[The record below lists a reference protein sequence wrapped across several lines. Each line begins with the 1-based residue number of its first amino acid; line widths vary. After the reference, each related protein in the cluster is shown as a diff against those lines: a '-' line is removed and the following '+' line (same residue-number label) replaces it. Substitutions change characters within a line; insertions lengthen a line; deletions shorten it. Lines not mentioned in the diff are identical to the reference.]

1 MKAIIK
7 FIIKLYYI
15 IFFRVELRGIE
26 NWRTGEAK
34 VVCANHISQHDPV
47 VIGTY
52 IPEYIRFMA
61 KHTLFKHWYADKFLR
76 YAGGFPVNRDVND
89 LGAVKTALKTLKN
102 KESVLI
108 FAEGTRNTTRQPLE
122 AKAGAAMIAIKSKVS
137 IQPVTVDSTYK
148 LFSKIIITIHPMAD
162 LSEHFGKRLSNEEFQ
177 EIAQGVI
184 NNIYDEVTLY
194 YTKEGL
200 Q

>member
-1 MKAIIK
+1 MRHIIK

-15 IFFRVELRGIE
+15 VFFRVEVRGIN
-26 NWRTGEAK
+26 NWKTGEAK
-34 VVCANHISQHDPV
+34 VVCSNHISQHDPV
-47 VIGTY
+47 VIGSY
-52 IPEYIRFMA
+52 IPEMIRFMA

-89 LGAVKTALKTLKN
+89 LGAVKTALKALKDG
-102 KESVLI
+102 ESVLI
-108 FAEGTRNTTRQPLE
+108 FAEGTRNMTRKPLE
-122 AKAGAAMIAIKSKVS
+122 AKAGVAMIAAKSKVP

-148 LFSKIIITIHPMAD
+148 LFSKIVITIHPIVD
-162 LSEHFGKRLSNEEFQ
+162 LSQYYGQRLSNEAYQ
-177 EIAQGVI
+177 EIAQGII
-184 NNIYDEVTLY
+184 NDIYKDVTLY

>member
-1 MKAIIK
+1 MKVLLK

-15 IFFRVELRGIE
+15 IFFRVEVRGTE
-26 NWRTGEAK
+26 NWLMGEAK
-34 VVCANHISQHDPV
+34 VVCSNHISQHDPV
-47 VIGTY
+47 VIGAY
-52 IPEYIRFMA
+52 IPEFIRFMA

-89 LGAVKTALKTLKN
+89 LGAVKTALKALKAN
-102 KESVLI
+102 ESVLI
-108 FAEGTRNTTRQPLE
+108 FAEGTRNTTRKPLE
-122 AKAGAAMIAIKSKVS
+122 VKAGASMIAIKSKVP
-137 IQPVTVDSTYK
+137 IQPITVDSTYK
-148 LFSKIIITIHPMAD
+148 LFSKVIITIHPIEDMSD
-162 LSEHFGKRLSNEEFQ
+162 YYGKRLSNEEYQ

-184 NNIYDEVTLY
+184 NNIYSNMNLY

>member
-1 MKAIIK
+1 MKLIIK

-15 IFFRVELRGIE
+15 IFFRVEVRGIE

-47 VIGTY
+47 VIGSY
-52 IPEYIRFMA
+52 IPELIRFMA

-89 LGAVKTALKTLKN
+89 LGAVKTALKALKN
-102 KESVLI
+102 DESVLI
-108 FAEGTRNTTRQPLE
+108 FAEGTRNTTRKPLE
-122 AKAGAAMIAIKSKVS
+122 VKAGAAMIAIKSKVS

-148 LFSKIIITIHPMAD
+148 LFSKVIITIHPMKD
-162 LSEHFGKRLSNEEFQ
+162 LSEYYGERLTNDEYQAIS
-177 EIAQGVI
+177 QGII
-184 NNIYDEVTLY
+184 NDIYDEVTLY